1 LSPVVGFPAFLVLT
15 VALLGGVV
23 ASGLRRRMR
32 LHLILVASALSSLGV
47 TIFYAEQLG
56 ELYDLASAGRITP
69 VHLTLAKL
77 TTVAYL
83 LPIATGAMT
92 LRDRRRRP
100 LHFKAAMAVLALT
113 LLTTATGLWMILA
126 AERLG

>member
-1 LSPVVGFPAFLVLT
+1 MSPIVGFPAFLVLT

-23 ASGLRRRMR
+23 ATGLRRRMR
-32 LHLILVASALSSLGV
+32 LHLILVASALASLGV
-47 TIFYAEQLG
+47 TIFFAEQLG

-69 VHLTLAKL
+69 VHLTMAKL

-83 LPIATGAMT
+83 LPIVTGAMT

>member
-1 LSPVVGFPAFLVLT
+1 
-15 VALLGGVV
+15 
-23 ASGLRRRMR
+23 
-32 LHLILVASALSSLGV
+32 
-47 TIFYAEQLG
+47 
-56 ELYDLASAGRITP
+56 
-69 VHLTLAKL
+69 
-77 TTVAYL
+77 
-83 LPIATGAMT
+83 MT

>member
-32 LHLILVASALSSLGV
+32 LHLFLVASALSSLGV

-83 LPIATGAMT
+83 LPIVTGAMT

>member
-1 LSPVVGFPAFLVLT
+1 MSPVVGFPAFLVLT

-23 ASGLRRRMR
+23 ATGLRRRMR
-32 LHLILVASALSSLGV
+32 LHLTLVASALASLGV

-56 ELYDLASAGRITP
+56 ELYDLAAAGRITP

-83 LPIATGAMT
+83 LPLATGAMT
-92 LRDRRRRP
+92 LRDRRRRS
-100 LHFKAAMAVLALT
+100 LHFKSAMLVLGLT

-126 AERLG
+126 AERIG